1 MTGEVFKSIYLPLS
15 DGLYKVAYY
24 ILESRSDAED
34 AVQDLYIKLWESIDR
49 LDKVENPKAYALRLI
64 HNLCI
69 DRMRRAQT
77 FPERENLHENI
88 PEPGIVPGIVD
99 DDAAEKLQ
107 VLMRKIEELPR
118 KQREVVKRRI
128 FAEEG
133 YDTISEQTGMSQ
145 GNIRT
150 LLSIARKT
158 LKSKTAR

>member
-1 MTGEVFKSIYLPLS
+1 MTGEGFKSIYLPLS
-15 DGLYKVAYY
+15 DGLYRVAYY

-77 FPERENLHENI
+77 SPVRENLHENI
-88 PEPGIVPGIVD
+88 PEPGIVD

-107 VLMRKIEELPR
+107 VLRRKIEELPR

-128 FAEEG
+128 FAEEE